1 MPRLPR
7 RAVLSAGLAVPVLS
21 LPGVARAQSR
31 RPLRIVVPFPPGGA
45 VDSLA
50 RVMADRLPALLDQQ
64 QVVVDNRSGGGGL
77 IGADAVAK
85 APADG
90 TTIGIIG
97 AATLCAAPFLQQSMP
112 FDVARDLR
120 AVTQITDSAVLLAV
134 NAQLAEQRG
143 WSGMAALLDWARA
156 NPGAFRV
163 AHSGVA
169 TVTHLVMSA
178 VVAQARVDMTLV
190 PYRGGAQQ
198 ATDVIA
204 GTVEASADLPAS
216 LLPHAAAGRLRLLG
230 TSSGTR
236 LALLP
241 EVPAFAETPALAGFD
256 VRSWNAIMVPAGTP
270 EAEIARLH
278 AAITQLGAT
287 PAFREALRPLGY
299 DAVTSANPAAA
310 AQMIREETPRWERLV
325 RISGATAS

>member
-1 MPRLPR
+1 MTRLPR
-7 RAVLSAGLAVPVLS
+7 RPLLLGALALPS
-21 LPGVARAQSR
+21 LAHAQSR
-31 RPLRIVVPFPPGGA
+31 RPLRIIVPFPAGGA

-85 APADG
+85 AAPDG

-97 AATLCAAPFLQQSMP
+97 AATLCAAPFLQQTMP

-134 NAQLAEQRG
+134 GTQLAESRG
-143 WSGMAALLDWARA
+143 WTSMGALIDWARA

-178 VVAQARVDMTLV
+178 VVAQARVDFTLV

-198 ATDVIA
+198 ATDLIA
-204 GTVEASADLPAS
+204 GTIEGSADLPAS
-216 LLPHAAAGRLRLLG
+216 LMPHAAAGRLRLLG

-236 LALLP
+236 LGLLP
-241 EVPAFAETPALAGFD
+241 EVPAFAEAPALAGFD
-256 VRSWNAIMVPAGTP
+256 VRSWNAIMMPAGTP
-270 EAEIARLH
+270 EADIARLH
-278 AAITQLGAT
+278 AAIAQLGAT
-287 PAFREALRPLGY
+287 ASFRDALRPLGY
-299 DAVTSANPAAA
+299 DAVTSANPGAA
-310 AQMIREETPRWERLV
+310 AQMIRDETPRWQRLV
-325 RISGATAS
+325 QVSGARVE

>member
-1 MPRLPR
+1 MHRRPLLRTALALP
-7 RAVLSAGLAVPVLS
+7 ALA
-21 LPGVARAQSR
+21 LPGIARAQAR
-31 RPLRIVVPFPPGGA
+31 RPLRIIVPFPPGGA

-85 APADG
+85 APHDG

-134 NAQLAEQRG
+134 STQMAESRG
-143 WSGMAALLDWARA
+143 WTNMAALLDWARA

-178 VVAQARVDMTLV
+178 VVAQSRVDMTLV

-198 ATDVIA
+198 ATTCSPARSRARPTCLPRSSRTRRPA
-204 GTVEASADLPAS
+204 GSDCSAPPPARGSHCCPTCPPSPRHPHSPAS
-216 LLPHAAAGRLRLLG
+216 TCGR
-230 TSSGTR
+230 GTR
-236 LALLP
+236 SWSP
-241 EVPAFAETPALAGFD
+241 PARRRRRSRACTP
-256 VRSWNAIMVPAGTP
+256 RSGRSAPAP
-270 EAEIARLH
+270 PSARLC
-278 AAITQLGAT
+278 ARSAT
-287 PAFREALRPLGY
+287 TR
-299 DAVTSANPAAA
+299 
-310 AQMIREETPRWERLV
+310 
-325 RISGATAS
+325 

>member
-1 MPRLPR
+1 MHRRPLLRTALALP
-7 RAVLSAGLAVPVLS
+7 ALA
-21 LPGVARAQSR
+21 LPGIARAQAR
-31 RPLRIVVPFPPGGA
+31 RPLRIIVPFPPGGA

-85 APADG
+85 APHDG

-134 NAQLAEQRG
+134 STQMAESRG
-143 WSGMAALLDWARA
+143 WTNMAALLDWARA

-178 VVAQARVDMTLV
+178 VVAQSRVDMTLV

-198 ATDVIA
+198 ATDLLA
-204 GTVEASADLPAS
+204 GTVEGSADLPSS
-216 LLPHAAAGRLRLLG
+216 LIPHATAGRLRLLG

-241 EVPAFAETPALAGFD
+241 DVPAFAETPALAGFD

-278 AAITQLGAT
+278 AALRQVGAS
-287 PAFREALRPLGY
+287 ASFREALRPLGY
-299 DAVTSANPAAA
+299 DAVTSPTPAAA
-310 AQMIREETPRWERLV
+310 AQLIRDETPRWERLV
-325 RISGATAS
+325 RASGATVN